1 MNNCRVMGGE
11 ESLCASLK
19 EREEEKKLS
28 RKMFFVNLFLL
39 YFTDVRE
46 DEGFVRRLCIK
57 YTSLINRNNGKIF
70 FTLCKLY
77 LIFATKTIKYI

>member
-46 DEGFVRRLCIK
+46 DEGFVRGEIV
-57 YTSLINRNNGKIF
+57 YKIYF
-70 FTLCKLY
+70 IAIVTNKS
-77 LIFATKTIKYI
+77 K

>member
-11 ESLCASLK
+11 EIIAKNAVSFFLEIYSSSILQMLEKMKDLCA
-19 EREEEKKLS
+19 EK
-28 RKMFFVNLFLL
+28 
-39 YFTDVRE
+39 
-46 DEGFVRRLCIK
+46 LCIK
-57 YTSLINRNNGKIF
+57 YTSLRINRNNGKIF

>member
-11 ESLCASLK
+11 ESLRASLK
-19 EREEEKKLS
+19 ERLKEEEKKLS

-46 DEGFVRRLCIK
+46 DEGFVRGEIV
-57 YTSLINRNNGKIF
+57 YKIYF
-70 FTLCKLY
+70 IAIVTNKS
-77 LIFATKTIKYI
+77 K